1 MTACRELEQE
11 FGLRNSAD
19 TERRNP
25 KAELKKV
32 DASQGDIRHQI
43 GNTLKAVPY
52 WRATVS
58 RLSESIPHCFPH

>member
-19 TERRNP
+19 AERRNP

-32 DASQGDIRHQI
+32 DVSQVHIRHQI
-43 GNTLKAVPY
+43 G
-52 WRATVS
+52 
-58 RLSESIPHCFPH
+58 